1 MKHGTTPILEHR
13 MTTTVLIPTLPLN
26 SIGNCLA
33 KTSFAETRSSL
44 RDSREEDMQSAF
56 TEDQFSKLLE
66 EHKGIIYT
74 IANSYCRNVEDR
86 KDLIQEIVLQI
97 WKSYD
102 RYDERFKLSTWIY
115 RIALNVA
122 ISAYRREQRRTER
135 ISPLDEIIIEPAT
148 ETEKPDPR
156 VATLYQIIDQLDEMN
171 RALMILYLSD
181 NSYREIAAILGITET
196 NVATKIN
203 RLKLRLKEQF
213 NEIIPD

>member
-1 MKHGTTPILEHR
+1 MIA
-13 MTTTVLIPTLPLN
+13 TVLIPTLSLN
-26 SIGNCLA
+26 SIGNWLA
-33 KTSFAETRSSL
+33 KSSFAETRSSV
-44 RDSREEDMQSAF
+44 RESRGEDMQSAF

-74 IANSYCRNVEDR
+74 IANSYCRNAEDR
-86 KDLIQEIVLQI
+86 KDLIQEIVIQI

-122 ISAYRREQRRTER
+122 ISAYRREKRRTER

-148 ETEKPDPR
+148 ETEQPDPR

-213 NEIIPD
+213 NEINPE